1 MDSNTE
7 LLLNITKQLG
17 GLSADMST
25 VKDSMQSFKDEILEI
40 RKEIRTHE
48 GIHVDLATKKSID
61 ELWEQQRKN
70 DKRLSTLENKDAQK
84 ALEDQKKIRDQLIS
98 IFVGVIG
105 LALVGFLIY
114 GVAENLI
121 RNIPK

>member
-25 VKDSMQSFKDEILEI
+25 VKDSIQSFKDEVAEI
-40 RKEIRTHE
+40 KRDMRLHD
-48 GIHVDLATKKSID
+48 GIHVELAPKKDID

-70 DKRLSTLENKDAQK
+70 DKRLTHLENKDAQK

-121 RNIPK
+121 RNLPK